1 MHDEEGEAHYE
12 SFIFGS
18 EAADAEM
25 SLQKDIFYKVTV
37 PHTLTI

>member
-1 MHDEEGEAHYE
+1 MHDGEGEAHYG

-25 SLQKDIFYKVTV
+25 RVYRKTYFLK
-37 PHTLTI
+37 